1 MTDAPLSLND
11 LMGFEKEKIR
21 RFVFV
26 NANKFE
32 IENKYYRAKINEF
45 TTESNDEIMIT
56 IIDVTDQILCD
67 KIKNYN

>member
-45 TTESNDEIMIT
+45 ATESNDEIMIT